1 MEQNNFMLSERSPLN
16 NNSTISASSKVKS
29 NKLSKLSEIG
39 NNQTDNIQV
48 NSLNQPLWFWR
59 RHSQWSSFK
68 RGIFWGSMISF
79 TAIASAL
86 GGAASTQI
94 PPVERAITKSLNS
107 NSNSV
112 QPVVSQSLT
121 RPINILLIEIQPDSN
136 TIIKSPTALIGNS
149 KTILLL
155 QFKPQEHSAKVINIP
170 NDSRV
175 RIPGLGWGTIADSYK
190 YGGTALMS
198 QMVSQMINS
207 VTIDRYILATPQ
219 TFHKLTASGKVEF
232 DLCDSRIQ
240 DCDNRLEQISRQQ
253 TFFET
258 IRQHLNI
265 PTYRSDFGK
274 TIQTTKSDLDT
285 NISLPE
291 IMLMA
296 NYVGELEPEKISV
309 DLPPGY
315 IRHQK

>member
-1 MEQNNFMLSERSPLN
+1 MVSERSPLN
-16 NNSTISASSKVKS
+16 NNTIGTSSKVKS
-29 NKLSKLSEIG
+29 NKLSKLSKIDNNQIG
-39 NNQTDNIQV
+39 NIQI

-59 RHSQWSSFK
+59 RYSQWSSFS
-68 RGIFWGSMISF
+68 RGIFWGSMISSI
-79 TAIASAL
+79 AIASAL

-94 PPVERAITKSLNS
+94 PPVERAIANSLNS

-112 QPVVSQSLT
+112 QPVASQSLT
-121 RPINILLIEIQPDSN
+121 RPVNLLLIEVQPDSN

-170 NDSRV
+170 TDSRV
-175 RIPGLGWGTIADSYK
+175 RIPGLGWGTIADSHK

-198 QMVSQMINS
+198 QMVSQMING

-232 DLCDSRIQ
+232 ALCDSRIQ

-258 IRQHLNI
+258 IRQRLNI
-265 PTYRSDFGK
+265 PTYRSDFRK

-291 IMLMA
+291 IMLLA
-296 NYVGELEPEKISV
+296 NYVAELEPEEISV
-309 DLPPGY
+309 DLLPGY